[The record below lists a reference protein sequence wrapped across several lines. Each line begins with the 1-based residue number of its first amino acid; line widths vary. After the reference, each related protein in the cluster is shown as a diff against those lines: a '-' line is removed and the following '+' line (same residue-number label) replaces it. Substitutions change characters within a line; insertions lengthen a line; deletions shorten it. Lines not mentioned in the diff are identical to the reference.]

1 MMRDDMTLVHEFA
14 ATCSEPAFATL
25 VERHIG
31 LVHSAALRQVG
42 DPHLAEEITQ
52 AVFIILARKAAS
64 LGPNTVL
71 AAWLYRTIRYA
82 AADALKTRRR
92 RAAREQEAYM
102 QSTLNQPDTDAWA
115 QLAPLLDDAMNELGE
130 TDRTVLVLRYFEN
143 KTAHEIATALRVE
156 ENAAQKRVVRALEKL
171 RTRFVKRGVT
181 LAATVIAGAVAA
193 NSVQAAP
200 VGLAVK
206 VSLLTATGAAAG
218 SLTYTIVK
226 GALKIMTWSK
236 IQTVIAVGIGVLVAT
251 GTTVIVEKEFQPM
264 SSQDKVLQAKFEQ
277 LRGYDGDPI
286 VQDFRNIGQNA
297 VAFLA
302 RKMESKDTDIRVKA
316 VGTLRQ
322 MRPPFTGSDVGLA
335 ALCAALNQPDTNFCS
350 IAEGALGDLGPR
362 AKAAVPA
369 LIKSISGRT
378 DINGVWA
385 LGRIG
390 SDAKTA
396 LPILES
402 KMRQETGRE
411 RVYAAGAVWNI
422 GGENAE
428 ARAVVQKALEDQD
441 SHVRIDAQNVLVES
455 PEINSR

>member
-1 MMRDDMTLVHEFA
+1 
-14 ATCSEPAFATL
+14 
-25 VERHIG
+25 
-31 LVHSAALRQVG
+31 
-42 DPHLAEEITQ
+42 
-52 AVFIILARKAAS
+52 
-64 LGPNTVL
+64 
-71 AAWLYRTIRYA
+71 
-82 AADALKTRRR
+82 
-92 RAAREQEAYM
+92 
-102 QSTLNQPDTDAWA
+102 
-115 QLAPLLDDAMNELGE
+115 
-130 TDRTVLVLRYFEN
+130 
-143 KTAHEIATALRVE
+143 
-156 ENAAQKRVVRALEKL
+156 
-171 RTRFVKRGVT
+171 
-181 LAATVIAGAVAA
+181 
-193 NSVQAAP
+193 
-200 VGLAVK
+200 
-206 VSLLTATGAAAG
+206 
-218 SLTYTIVK
+218 
-226 GALKIMTWSK
+226 
-236 IQTVIAVGIGVLVAT
+236 
-251 GTTVIVEKEFQPM
+251 M
-264 SSQDKVLQAKFEQ
+264 SSHDKVLQAKFEQ

-286 VQDFRNIGQNA
+286 VQDFRNIGQDA

-316 VGTLRQ
+316 VGALRQ
-322 MRPPFTGSDVGLA
+322 MRPPFTDSDVGLA
-335 ALCAALNQPDTNFCS
+335 ALCAVLNQPDTNVCS
-350 IAEGALGDLGPR
+350 IAEGALGDLGPK

-428 ARAVVQKALEDQD
+428 ARAVVQKALKDQD